1 MHFHGMEFMF
11 GDILEQ
17 ESEEV
22 IPKLKA
28 KYQHDENHLDYF
40 LALNKKEFE
49 LQKYKRSIIDKVTK
63 GEIDEQKYLLV
74 LEKIVEKMESGE
86 QSLEEALAAF
96 QRGIELTRTC
106 QQGLK
111 EAEQRVDKLL
121 VQNGEARIVS
131 GTDDQ
136 D

>member
-1 MHFHGMEFMF
+1 
-11 GDILEQ
+11 
-17 ESEEV
+17 V
-22 IPKLKA
+22 PKKS
-28 KYQHDENHLDYF
+28 
-40 LALNKKEFE
+40 ALPDFE
-49 LQKYKRSIIDKVTK
+49 AALT
-63 GEIDEQKYLLV
+63 E

-86 QSLEEALAAF
+86 QSLEEALTAF

-121 VQNGEARIVS
+121 VQNGDVRIEPAAK
-131 GTDDQ
+131 DQ

>member
-1 MHFHGMEFMF
+1 MTPYPAFASVGAAF
-11 GDILEQ
+11 
-17 ESEEV
+17 
-22 IPKLKA
+22 IPGGRVA
-28 KYQHDENHLDYF
+28 KKSSLPDFEA
-40 LALNKKEFE
+40 ALTE
-49 LQKYKRSIIDKVTK
+49 
-63 GEIDEQKYLLV
+63 

-121 VQNGEARIVS
+121 VQNGEVRIES
-131 GTDDQ
+131 DSKDQ

>member
-1 MHFHGMEFMF
+1 M
-11 GDILEQ
+11 
-17 ESEEV
+17 
-22 IPKLKA
+22 PKKS
-28 KYQHDENHLDYF
+28 
-40 LALNKKEFE
+40 ALPDFE
-49 LQKYKRSIIDKVTK
+49 AALT
-63 GEIDEQKYLLV
+63 E

-121 VQNGEARIVS
+121 VQNDEVRIEPDS
-131 GTDDQ
+131 KDQ

>member
-1 MHFHGMEFMF
+1 
-11 GDILEQ
+11 
-17 ESEEV
+17 V
-22 IPKLKA
+22 A
-28 KYQHDENHLDYF
+28 KKSSLPDFEAA
-40 LALNKKEFE
+40 LAE
-49 LQKYKRSIIDKVTK
+49 
-63 GEIDEQKYLLV
+63 

-111 EAEQRVDKLL
+111 EAEQLVEKLL
-121 VQNGEARIVS
+121 VQNGEVRIEPLA
-131 GTDDQ
+131 DDA

>member
-1 MHFHGMEFMF
+1 
-11 GDILEQ
+11 
-17 ESEEV
+17 V
-22 IPKLKA
+22 A
-28 KYQHDENHLDYF
+28 KKPSLPDFEA
-40 LALNKKEFE
+40 ALTE
-49 LQKYKRSIIDKVTK
+49 
-63 GEIDEQKYLLV
+63 

-121 VQNGEARIVS
+121 VQNGEARIVPD
-131 GTDDQ
+131 TDDQ